1 MKTLALAIGLALI
14 VSLPVSASTIRLY
27 EPSVG
32 LTPDISTAD
41 NGAYLLFGQTGGGT
55 QTSLNQNGTNL
66 NTTANNGISA
76 GYSNRVV
83 NAVGNPF
90 INPFTPGAFVNS
102 AFPNLDSSSGYSL
115 KFNAAILSESNTSSD
130 RAGFSVLVLGSDAQ
144 GIEIG
149 FQDILGGGKVFAQ
162 NFNFTQGESS
172 NPISLDIFRGATDYE
187 LVISGNTYSLRA
199 SNLNTPILAGAL
211 RSYNDTALLNPY
223 RTPNFVFLGDNTSRA
238 QASVN
243 LGAVSITTTEVPFEF
258 SPALGLLGVGA
269 WAIAKKIKK

>member
-1 MKTLALAIGLALI
+1 MKTLAITIGLALI

-27 EPSVG
+27 EPGTG
-32 LTPDISTAD
+32 LTPDISTVD
-41 NGAYLLFGQTGGGT
+41 NGPYLLFGQTGGGT
-55 QTSLNQNGTNL
+55 QKSMNLDGTNL
-66 NTTANNGISA
+66 NTTTSDGIAA

-90 INPFTPGAFVNS
+90 ITPFTPGNFVNS
-102 AFPNLDSSSGYSL
+102 AFPNLDSSSGYTL
-115 KFNAAILSESNTSSD
+115 KFNAAILSEATTSSD
-130 RAGFSVLVLGSDAQ
+130 RAGFSVLVLGSNAQ

-149 FQDILGGGKVFAQ
+149 FNDNFEVGKVFAQ
-162 NFNFTQGESS
+162 NLDFTQGESNS
-172 NPISLDIFRGATDYE
+172 ININTFRGATDYE
-187 LVISGNTYSLRA
+187 LAISGSTYTLSA
-199 SNLNTPILAGAL
+199 SSINTPILTGAL
-211 RSYNDTALLNPY
+211 RSYNDTTLLNPY

-238 QASVN
+238 QSNVN